1 MRRTP
6 FRLREKVNKKLD
18 ELLAYGI
25 IEPVMNGPTRWVS
38 PLVVAPK
45 SDGDVR
51 LCVDLR
57 RANEA
62 IVRERHPM
70 PTVEDL
76 LHDINGSIVF
86 SKLDLKWGFHQVML
100 DEASRDITTFV
111 THRGLFRY
119 KRLMFGLCSAPE
131 KYNKIIRDVLKN
143 CQGCANI
150 ADDVIVYGK
159 TLAEHDKNLIAVLD
173 TLRESGLTVNE
184 KKCKFRLPKLT
195 FFGHD
200 LSRRGI
206 ETSEEIIA
214 AIQDCES
221 AKTASEA
228 RSFIGLVQYSAKFIP
243 DLASIGS
250 PIQDLTRKHVD
261 FVWGEKQ

>member
-1 MRRTP
+1 
-6 FRLREKVNKKLD
+6 
-18 ELLAYGI
+18 
-25 IEPVMNGPTRWVS
+25 
-38 PLVVAPK
+38 
-45 SDGDVR
+45 
-51 LCVDLR
+51 
-57 RANEA
+57 
-62 IVRERHPM
+62 
-70 PTVEDL
+70 
-76 LHDINGSIVF
+76 
-86 SKLDLKWGFHQVML
+86 
-100 DEASRDITTFV
+100 
-111 THRGLFRY
+111 
-119 KRLMFGLCSAPE
+119 MFGLCSAPE

-206 ETSEEIIA
+206 EPSEEKIA

-221 AKTASEA
+221 PKTASEA
-228 RSFIGLVQYSAKFIP
+228 KSFMGIVQYFAKFIP
-243 DLASIGS
+243 DLASIAR
-250 PIQDLTRKHVD
+250 PIQDLTRKQTLQYHKLRNQNLLNYLTSFKNTSCNKRNCNSV
-261 FVWGEKQ
+261 FVFAEIFQSCFAEMFCTLKHFVHCLKVLSKLAITLFISLYFQTF

>member
-6 FRLREKVNKKLD
+6 FRLREEVDKKL

-38 PLVVAPK
+38 PLVGAPK
-45 SDGDVR
+45 PDGDVHV
-51 LCVDLR
+51 CVDLR
-57 RANEA
+57 RVNEA
-62 IVRERHPM
+62 IVRKRHPV

-76 LHDINGSIVF
+76 LHNINGSIVF

-100 DEASRDITTFV
+100 DEASRDMTTFV
-111 THRGLFRY
+111 THRSLFRY
-119 KRLMFGLCSAPE
+119 KRLMFGLCSAAE

-143 CQGCANI
+143 FQGCANI

-159 TLAEHDKNLIAVLD
+159 TLAEHAKNLITVLD
-173 TLRESGLTVNE
+173 TLRESGLMVNE